1 VKMCVVA
8 PSAFTCNF
16 SIEGVP
22 RNSRSP
28 TVYSTV
34 AVCDGLYVVKLHSR
48 SDSLTKADVTP
59 LWFANVFVC
68 CVRSI
73 ILIDNNKSSDTKA
86 FILWI
91 VCG

>member
-1 VKMCVVA
+1 MCVVA

-22 RNSRSP
+22 ENSRSP

-34 AVCDGLYVVKLHSR
+34 AVCDGLYIVKLHDH
-48 SDSLTKADVTP
+48 SDSLTKADITP
-59 LWFANVFVC
+59 LWFANVFVY

-73 ILIDNNKSSDTKA
+73 ILIDNNKSSDTNT